1 VKDEMMI
8 RLGAVDLELA
18 RVLFDGENGA
28 VEGFAAAR
36 ERSGEDAQWVREVGF
51 AEHHHNGHL
60 VVRGSFAGH
69 YLDYDEAD
77 HVSEKGAGEG
87 ALTGGVVGI
96 LLGPPGIAVGLV
108 LGGIIGSL
116 AGKPSDP
123 EPEPEPLVGQLR
135 SLVPRS
141 CSAIILIATARD
153 VDEMLSA
160 LGDGARDT
168 IRRTLSADDAA
179 ALETALSSAPPSAAP

>member
-1 VKDEMMI
+1 MMN
-8 RLGAVDLELA
+8 RLAFVDLELA

-36 ERSGEDAQWVREVGF
+36 DRSAGDARWVREVGF

-60 VVRGSFAGH
+60 ILRGSFAGH
-69 YLDYDEAD
+69 YVDYDESD
-77 HVSEKGAGEG
+77 HISEKGAGEG

-116 AGKPSDP
+116 AGKPSETEA
-123 EPEPEPLVGQLR
+123 EPEPFVGQLR
-135 SLVPRS
+135 DLVPRS
-141 CSAIILIATARD
+141 CSAIVLIAPAPD
-153 VDEMLSA
+153 VDEMLTA
-160 LGDGARDT
+160 LGEGARDAV
-168 IRRTLSADDAA
+168 RRTLTADQAA
-179 ALETALSSAPPSAAP
+179 ALEAALSSAPPSAP

>member
-1 VKDEMMI
+1 MI
-8 RLGAVDLELA
+8 TRLGAVDLELA
-18 RVLFDGENGA
+18 LVLFDGENGA

-36 ERSGEDAQWVREVGF
+36 ERAGEHARWVREAGF

-69 YLDYDEAD
+69 YVDYDEAD
-77 HVSEKGAGEG
+77 HVSERGAGEG
-87 ALTGGVVGI
+87 ALAGGLVGI

-116 AGKPSDP
+116 HGKPSDT
-123 EPEPEPLVGQLR
+123 EAEPEPLVSRLR

-141 CSAIILIATARD
+141 RSAIVLIAPGRD
-153 VDEMLSA
+153 VEEMLSA
-160 LGDGARDT
+160 LGGGAGDT
-168 IRRTLSADDAA
+168 SRRTLSADEAA
-179 ALETALSSAPPSAAP
+179 ALESALSSAPPSAAP